1 MRIRI
6 HNTGH
11 HAFHFSCKT
20 ESSGIGTNT
29 IGTYVLFLSVIFKC
43 TTESSRNVT
52 YRVDM
57 FFILRLSSKEEF
69 WLYQFREDLGHDAHQ
84 QDPNEKSLRNSIYI
98 ENM

>member
-1 MRIRI
+1 
-6 HNTGH
+6 
-11 HAFHFSCKT
+11 
-20 ESSGIGTNT
+20 
-29 IGTYVLFLSVIFKC
+29 
-43 TTESSRNVT
+43 
-52 YRVDM
+52 M